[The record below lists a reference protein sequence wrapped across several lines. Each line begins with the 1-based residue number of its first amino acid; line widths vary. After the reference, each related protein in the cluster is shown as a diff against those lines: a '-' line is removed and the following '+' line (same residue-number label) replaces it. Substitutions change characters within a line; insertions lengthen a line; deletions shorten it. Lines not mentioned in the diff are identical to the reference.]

1 MDTLSIEI
9 PLPEGKWTHYHT
21 VRVQK
26 LFFFWSSTG
35 KLQIWQTRLNGN
47 LPCLKENRWEKTRSL
62 ENCPELQEK
71 KILCL
76 KVKFLSKFHVF
87 SLSNF
92 FEIGFD
98 SKLCHSCTF
107 HFFIWKRVRGLHS
120 HKPLTFPSNQF
131 DELSFPDVVVSIH
144 LKTKSVPEN

>member
-1 MDTLSIEI
+1 MDTLSLEI
-9 PLPEGKWTHYHT
+9 PLPEGKWAHYHT

-26 LFFFWSSTG
+26 LFFWSSTG

-71 KILCL
+71 KKSSGWKLNSYPS
-76 KVKFLSKFHVF
+76 FVF

-98 SKLCHSCTF
+98 SKLCHSCSF

-120 HKPLTFPSNQF
+120 HKQLTFSSNQF
-131 DELSFPDVVVSIH
+131 DELSFPDVMVSIH
-144 LKTKSVPEN
+144 LKTKSMPEN